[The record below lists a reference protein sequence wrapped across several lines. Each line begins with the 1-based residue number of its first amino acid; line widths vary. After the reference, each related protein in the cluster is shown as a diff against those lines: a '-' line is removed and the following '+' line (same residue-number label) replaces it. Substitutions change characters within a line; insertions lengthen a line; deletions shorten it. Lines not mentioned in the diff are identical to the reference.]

1 MNLNPELVEKK
12 DPPMITKI
20 KNIKYK
26 LFGMDFEENPIFEI
40 LLDIDKNIDE

>member
-12 DPPMITKI
+12 DPPMIAKI